1 MALSGYLS
9 LQDTGSTLDMG
20 GHTLTANQIFLGW
33 YGSSPVNV
41 ARPGPVAT
49 NFLYVGNGS
58 QVALLAPA
66 SRVNT
71 QIELSNNSVL
81 TLQQPSGQ
89 FTGLT
94 FFGGTASE
102 LNIDNTSEL
111 QLAGSN
117 SGPSWLFRWQD
128 PSGGGTWVNTLTGS
142 IAAGQVAVSSTAGY
156 SVFDFEGYTYVATPS
171 TLIWNGGGAN
181 NNWGTAGNW
190 SGTTPTAG
198 HFLRFGP
205 LAAGGHT
212 ANSNNLAAN
221 TLFYGIFFD
230 SAAPSYN
237 LQGNAIELEGSVL
250 NQSANNQAI
259 GLNIE
264 LAPGDGAFPVG
275 LFDAGGMTI
284 TDSGSI
290 SGAGMALTKVGS
302 GTLVLSGSNT
312 YSGGTYVTG
321 GKLVVTAPDAI
332 LDGSNLYLGANAA
345 AAFGTVVSAD
355 STPASASSPAPVPEP
370 STLALLAAGVFV
382 LLRRPFVARFARC
395 AKGG

>member
-1 MALSGYLS
+1 M
-9 LQDTGSTLDMG
+9 
-20 GHTLTANQIFLGW
+20 
-33 YGSSPVNV
+33 
-41 ARPGPVAT
+41 
-49 NFLYVGNGS
+49 
-58 QVALLAPA
+58 
-66 SRVNT
+66 
-71 QIELSNNSVL
+71 
-81 TLQQPSGQ
+81 
-89 FTGLT
+89 
-94 FFGGTASE
+94 
-102 LNIDNTSEL
+102 
-111 QLAGSN
+111 
-117 SGPSWLFRWQD
+117 
-128 PSGGGTWVNTLTGS
+128 
-142 IAAGQVAVSSTAGY
+142 
-156 SVFDFEGYTYVATPS
+156 
-171 TLIWNGGGAN
+171 
-181 NNWGTAGNW
+181 
-190 SGTTPTAG
+190 
-198 HFLRFGP
+198 
-205 LAAGGHT
+205 
-212 ANSNNLAAN
+212 
-221 TLFYGIFFD
+221 
-230 SAAPSYN
+230 
-237 LQGNAIELEGSVL
+237 L

-382 LLRRPFVARFARC
+382 LLRRPFVARFARR